1 LLEQSFCRPDILFLA
16 DNSGKVL
23 SEKPVNV
30 NVNLYS
36 ASSQK
41 VPLMLY
47 MRKYSSGFLLHFVA
61 VELGRNVLICTDLH
75 SNTDA

>member
-1 LLEQSFCRPDILFLA
+1 MR
-16 DNSGKVL
+16 
-23 SEKPVNV
+23 
-30 NVNLYS
+30 
-36 ASSQK
+36 
-41 VPLMLY
+41 Y